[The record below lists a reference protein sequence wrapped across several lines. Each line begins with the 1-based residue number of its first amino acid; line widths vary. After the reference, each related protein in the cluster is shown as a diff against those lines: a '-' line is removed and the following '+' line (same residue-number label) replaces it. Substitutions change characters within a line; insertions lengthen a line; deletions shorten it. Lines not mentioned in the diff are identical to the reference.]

1 MDVRFHCSYR
11 VRRSG
16 KKSRHDVFGACA
28 DICKVLKLHPD
39 YGAPSPGSPQLRK
52 MRIMV
57 PGLASGKSGGYRL
70 IYRKQVQDETLCIV
84 FLETY
89 FKGDREDLTRQEYKT
104 LTEESE
110 VILRSPLSYGWENG

>member
-1 MDVRFHCSYR
+1 MDVRFHCSHR

-16 KKSRHDVFGACA
+16 KRSRHDVFGACG

-39 YGAPSPGSPQLRK
+39 YRVPIPGFLHFRK
-52 MRIMV
+52 MRLMV

-70 IYRKQVQDETLCIV
+70 IYRKQVQDETLYIV

-89 FKGDREDLTRQEYKT
+89 FNGDREDLSRQEYKT
-104 LTEESE
+104 LAHESE
-110 VILRSPLSYGWENG
+110 AILSSPLSFDWSDG